1 MSYLDKIRNELSSSL
16 TLDDCTT
23 VHKNWETSTTGIN
36 VGGTSHYYTY
46 DYDPCLSCWTD
57 KSACPNCLYYKGKHD
72 DYQYPYFATT
82 TTKIITVDASDVL
95 KKEKRYLPK
104 IKEVIYNNPATIV
117 IWADNTKTVV
127 KCMEGTEYDKWMGLA
142 MCIAKKALGDD
153 YHHTFKKW
161 TKKDEVQKKVVEK
174 KQPKDRIRRAKNK
187 KRRRRNKQWKTT
199 TTNM

>member
-1 MSYLDKIRNELSSSL
+1 MSYLEKIRNELSSSL

-23 VHKNWETSTTGIN
+23 THNNWETSTTGIN
-36 VGGTSHYYTY
+36 FGGTSHYYTY
-46 DYDPCLSCWTD
+46 ENDPCLSCWTD

-72 DYQYPYFATT
+72 DYQYPFFASSATR
-82 TTKIITVDASDVL
+82 KITIEEP
-95 KKEKRYLPK
+95 KKEKRYLPE
-104 IKEVIYNNPATIV
+104 IKDVIYNNPATIV
-117 IWADNTKTVV
+117 IWKDNTKTIV

-161 TKKDEVQKKVVEK
+161 TKKDEAQKKVAEK
-174 KQPKDRIRRAKNK
+174 KHPKDHIRRAKSK

-199 TTNM
+199 TNM